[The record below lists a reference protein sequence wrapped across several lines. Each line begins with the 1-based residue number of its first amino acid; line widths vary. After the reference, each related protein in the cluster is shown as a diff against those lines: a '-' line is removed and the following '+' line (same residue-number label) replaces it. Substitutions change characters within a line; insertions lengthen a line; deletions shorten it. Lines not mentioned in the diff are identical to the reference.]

1 MAHIVTFWLCKHTP
15 HSGFVPAMIYP
26 AGGGGRNFSV
36 NYHKNVSRSAAQS
49 RRVGTGR
56 GAAAMS
62 KYSTAQDRSVSSVST
77 LLGRGKQPG
86 LGGQLKLGFMQEEL
100 VVLQRGKKM

>member
-1 MAHIVTFWLCKHTP
+1 M
-15 HSGFVPAMIYP
+15 
-26 AGGGGRNFSV
+26 
-36 NYHKNVSRSAAQS
+36 NYHKNVSRGAAQS
-49 RRVGTGR
+49 RRVGTRR

-62 KYSTAQDRSVSSVST
+62 KYSPAQDRSVSSVSS

-86 LGGQLKLGFMQEEL
+86 LGWELKVGVMQEDL